1 MSDEPVVAAE
11 EVVVERLG
19 RAGVLTLNR
28 PKSINA
34 LTPGMVGIL
43 AAALEAWR
51 SDDEVTT
58 VIIRGAGERGLCA
71 GGDIVALYT
80 DAKDGDGLASA
91 SFWRDEY
98 ALNATIDSYPKPI
111 VAIQDGIVLGGGIG
125 VSAHASHRVVTER
138 SRLGFPEVTIG
149 FVPDVGATWLL
160 SRAPG
165 ELGTRLALSA
175 EQVQAADAI
184 TVGFSDSFV
193 PSRSLPDLY
202 LALETESANAALAR
216 FACTPP
222 AGTLEQARDWID
234 EAFSADTIS
243 EIVERLRISSSDDA
257 HVLAEVIEAKSPTAL
272 AVTLSSLRKARSAT
286 NLRQA
291 LITEFR
297 VSRHAT
303 TTPDFVEG
311 IRAQVIDKDRSPR
324 WNPST
329 VAQVT
334 DGDVAAFFEPP
345 SDGDLSFPSPP
356 EESA

>member
-1 MSDEPVVAAE
+1 MSDEPVVAAD
-11 EVVVERLG
+11 EVVVERRG
-19 RAGVLTLNR
+19 RAGILTLNR

-43 AAALEAWR
+43 ASALEAWR
-51 SDDEVTT
+51 TDDEVKT

-91 SFWRDEY
+91 AFWREEY

-165 ELGTRLALSA
+165 ELGTRLALTA
-175 EQVQAADAI
+175 QQVGAADAI

-193 PSRSLPDLY
+193 PSQSLPDLY
-202 LALETESANAALAR
+202 VALETESADDALAR
-216 FACTPP
+216 FARTPP
-222 AGTLEQARDWID
+222 DGTLEQARGWID

-243 EIVERLRISSSDDA
+243 EIVQRLRTSSSDDA
-257 HVLAEVIEAKSPTAL
+257 RALAEVIDAKSPTAL
-272 AVTLSSLRKARSAT
+272 AVTVESLRRARSARS
-286 NLRQA
+286 LRQA

-311 IRAQVIDKDRSPR
+311 IRAQVIDKDRTPR
-324 WNPST
+324 WNPAT
-329 VAQVT
+329 AARVT
-334 DGDVAAFFEPP
+334 DDDVAAFFEPP
-345 SDGDLSFPSPP
+345 SDGDLSFPPP